1 MSEIPRALCKRWRH
15 SREEDTDEEEVY
27 RPETYNLP
35 PSRYRNSFE
44 ICENGEFVQYGIT
57 SGDRPSKSVGKFK
70 IVKDDTTNIIT
81 NVPSTPEIK
90 IVSYDDNMLR
100 IKKPKFG

>member
-1 MSEIPRALCKRWRH
+1 MSEVPKALCKTWRH

-27 RPETYNLP
+27 RPETYALP
-35 PSRYRNSFE
+35 PSRYRNTFE

-57 SGDRPSKSVGKFK
+57 PGDKPTKTTGKFK
-70 IVKDDTTNIIT
+70 IVKDGTTNIVSEI
-81 NVPSTPEIK
+81 SSLPEIK

-100 IKKPKFG
+100 IKRKR